1 MQQGKNKLIIQAI
14 LFVVVFVVAFAAT
27 RYILKK

>member
-1 MQQGKNKLIIQAI
+1 MQEGRKKLIIQAV
-14 LFVVVFVVAFAAT
+14 LFVVAFAVAFLGT